1 MLPGRFVGFTASDP
15 LCLPFDCPVAL
26 LLLSSYICTLVLR
39 YEGTYIHT
47 WYLMNVGVYPGTG
60 TGYSGGACGT
70 HWYCAHACVGMKSVQ
85 CLPPKKMEALF

>member
-47 WYLMNVGVYPGTG
+47 WYLMNVGVYPGTLVLG
-60 TGYSGGACGT
+60 TLVVHVVHIGIVHMHVLA
-70 HWYCAHACVGMKSVQ
+70 
-85 CLPPKKMEALF
+85 

>member
-85 CLPPKKMEALF
+85 CLPP